1 LKLALVAG
9 SPVYQGPLV
18 KLAGP
23 QRLEATGWHAAKAG
37 AAPSPVLPA
46 IRDYFIYRSQRAG
59 LLWIYSERAAVLSTA
74 GANAWQQ
81 WYLHGFFA

>member
-1 LKLALVAG
+1 M
-9 SPVYQGPLV
+9 YQGPLI

-23 QRLEATGWHAAKAG
+23 QRLEATGWHIA
-37 AAPSPVLPA
+37 SPHGLACSIPPA

-59 LLWIYSERAAVLSTA
+59 LLWIYSDRQALQAQ
-74 GANAWQQ
+74 GAQISSNARQQ